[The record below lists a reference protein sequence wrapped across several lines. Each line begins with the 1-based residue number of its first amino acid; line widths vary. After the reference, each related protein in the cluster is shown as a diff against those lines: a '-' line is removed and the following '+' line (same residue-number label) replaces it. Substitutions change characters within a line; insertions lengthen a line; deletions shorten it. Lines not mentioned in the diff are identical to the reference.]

1 MQLSHSLCKESQPFP
16 GRVFKIQNIG
26 CEFASN
32 GNWAKLEQIHSKG
45 RVNQGNGEKHN
56 LSAEYGGIMVVWRCS
71 EWFFYKNN
79 GKMQFSLC
87 KYLGSK
93 IFFANL
99 VR

>member
-1 MQLSHSLCKESQPFP
+1 MSK
-16 GRVFKIQNIG
+16 KII
-26 CEFASN
+26 
-32 GNWAKLEQIHSKG
+32 AKAEQI
-45 RVNQGNGEKHN
+45 QGNGEKHN
-56 LSAEYGGIMVVWRCS
+56 LSAEYGDIMVVGRCF
-71 EWFFYKNN
+71 EWFFYKNK

>member
-1 MQLSHSLCKESQPFP
+1 M
-16 GRVFKIQNIG
+16 GY
-26 CEFASN
+26 
-32 GNWAKLEQIHSKG
+32 
-45 RVNQGNGEKHN
+45 
-56 LSAEYGGIMVVWRCS
+56 YGGEGAVLGD
-71 EWFFYKNN
+71 FFYKNK

>member
-1 MQLSHSLCKESQPFP
+1 M
-16 GRVFKIQNIG
+16 GD
-26 CEFASN
+26 
-32 GNWAKLEQIHSKG
+32 
-45 RVNQGNGEKHN
+45 
-56 LSAEYGGIMVVWRCS
+56 IMVVGRCF
-71 EWFFYKNN
+71 ERFFYKNK